1 MICRICGH
9 AGPHQTHQV
18 REMMFGYR
26 EWFAYIECA
35 NCGCL
40 QIAEIPADLS
50 KYYPADYYSFTQLP
64 GTKDFNPAQKLIKN
78 LRDLYAVRGKGVLG
92 KWLYRKFPN
101 ENLLSLSG
109 VENLNKDARI
119 LDVGCGAGVLLWD
132 LRNLGFINTMG
143 VDPFL
148 EKDLEFTNGL
158 RIVKQT
164 FFDVGGTWDLIMFHH
179 VLEHL
184 ANPLKTLQHTARLLS
199 PNGTCL
205 IRTPTVSSYAWEHY
219 GVNWVQLD
227 APRHLFVHSEKSI
240 ELLANQAGLTL
251 TKIRHDSTD
260 FQFWGSEQ
268 YLRDIP
274 YMSDRSYKMNPFQS
288 IYSRAQIVE
297 FKKKAENLN
306 REGRGDMAAFYL
318 TKCSRIDKSM

>member
-1 MICRICGH
+1 MICKICGQ
-9 AGPHQTHQV
+9 AGQPQIHRV

-26 EWFAYIECA
+26 EWFTYNECS

-64 GTKDFNPAQKLIKN
+64 GDKNYNPAQKLMKR
-78 LRDLYAVRGKGVLG
+78 LRDRYAIRGRGMLG
-92 KWLYRKFPN
+92 KRLYRRFPN

-109 VENLNKDARI
+109 VENLRKDARI

-132 LRNLGFINTMG
+132 LRNLGFANTMG

-148 EKDLEFTNGL
+148 EKELEFANGL
-158 RIVKQT
+158 RIRKQT
-164 FFDVGGTWDLIMFHH
+164 FFEVGGTWDLIMFHH

-184 ANPLKTLQHTARLLS
+184 ADPIETLQHASRLLS

-227 APRHLFVHSEKSI
+227 APRHLCIHSDKSI
-240 ELLANQAGLTL
+240 DLLAQQAGLKR
-251 TKIRHDSTD
+251 TKTCFDSSA

-268 YLRDIP
+268 YCKDIP
-274 YMSDRSYKMNPFQS
+274 LMSDKSYMVNRATSLFSKGEIADFKTQAEKLNAEKHGDSAVYYF
-288 IYSRAQIVE
+288 SRVE
-297 FKKKAENLN
+297 
-306 REGRGDMAAFYL
+306 
-318 TKCSRIDKSM
+318 

>member
-1 MICRICGH
+1 MTCKICGH
-9 AGPHQTHQV
+9 AGHHQTYRV

-26 EWFAYIECA
+26 EWFSYFECSH
-35 NCGCL
+35 CGCL

-50 KYYPADYYSFTQLP
+50 EYYPADYYSFTQLP
-64 GTKDFNPAQKLIKN
+64 GAKNYNPAQKLMKK
-78 LRDLYAVRGKGVLG
+78 LRDRYAVRGRGLLG
-92 KWLYRKFPN
+92 KRLYRRFPN

-109 VENLNKDARI
+109 IENLRKDARI

-132 LRNLGFINTMG
+132 LRNLGFVNTMG

-148 EKDLEFTNGL
+148 EKDLEFANGL
-158 RIVKQT
+158 RIIKQL

-184 ANPLKTLQHTARLLS
+184 ADPLETLQHTARLLS

-227 APRHLFVHSEKSI
+227 APRHLFVHSERSI
-240 ELLANQAGLTL
+240 ELLANQAGLKL
-251 TKIRHDSTD
+251 TKTRYDSSD

-268 YLRDIP
+268 YCKDIP
-274 YMSDRSYKMNPFQS
+274 LMSDKSYM
-288 IYSRAQIVE
+288 V
-297 FKKKAENLN
+297 N
-306 REGRGDMAAFYL
+306 RETTLFSKQEIANFKARAERLNAEKRGDSAVYYFA
-318 TKCSRIDKSM
+318 RVE